1 MRARGIKLYGLLLL
15 WSAWQAPGAWAQQDT
30 LRTEGTRAAVQADTV
45 ATDSVAAGN
54 ALPAADVAAA
64 ENKAA
69 ADTTLSEVDSLK
81 QAKMFNALKYSM
93 QKRFRPK
100 DEVFVVGS
108 FWDHTFVSL
117 AGGVEKWVPRQGVEF
132 SLGPTFYASFGKWW
146 RPYHGVRVSL
156 AGGTFVR
163 CSDSEK
169 LAAVGLDVAHLFNLN
184 AYLGGYKRG
193 RFLEISTVEGIG
205 YRYSSIGGE
214 GAHALDVH
222 LGLNLNLHLGAR
234 MDFFVEPRVAFYGD
248 GIDHSAD
255 VNWHGYDVGYGGV
268 MGLTYRFLPEGSE
281 FPGSRSGVE
290 EETFLSVA
298 VGQQFQLSDLVQEM
312 GIGNSLGTHVG
323 VSWGKWLTSMFAMRV
338 SCFMGSDKWREYED
352 GSDDKTRYLGL
363 RVEGMLDL
371 CALVRGKRGN
381 FSLPLLFGP
390 EIGAMNKAE
399 REDNLRRAYLGLTGG
414 LQLKYRVLENVS
426 LFLEPRYSLVPYSH
440 SVPSE
445 IEGRGDIRTNYYD
458 DVFNFNIGVEF
469 RVIND

>member
-1 MRARGIKLYGLLLL
+1 
-15 WSAWQAPGAWAQQDT
+15 
-30 LRTEGTRAAVQADTV
+30 
-45 ATDSVAAGN
+45 
-54 ALPAADVAAA
+54 
-64 ENKAA
+64 
-69 ADTTLSEVDSLK
+69 
-81 QAKMFNALKYSM
+81 M
-93 QKRFRPK
+93 QK
-100 DEVFVVGS
+100 
-108 FWDHTFVSL
+108 
-117 AGGVEKWVPRQGVEF
+117 AF
-132 SLGPTFYASFGKWW
+132 SKK
-146 RPYHGVRVSL
+146 V
-156 AGGTFVR
+156 
-163 CSDSEK
+163 
-169 LAAVGLDVAHLFNLN
+169 
-184 AYLGGYKRG
+184 KR
-193 RFLEISTVEGIG
+193 
-205 YRYSSIGGE
+205 
-214 GAHALDVH
+214 
-222 LGLNLNLHLGAR
+222 
-234 MDFFVEPRVAFYGD
+234 AFYGD

-255 VNWHGYDVGYGGV
+255 VNWHGYDVGYGGM

-426 LFLEPRYSLVPYSH
+426 LFLESRYSLVPYSH

-469 RVIND
+469 KLMND

>member
-100 DEVFVVGS
+100 DELFVVGS

-132 SLGPTFYASFGKWW
+132 SLGPTFYASVGKWW

-255 VNWHGYDVGYGGV
+255 VNWHGYDVGYGGM

-312 GIGNSLGTHVG
+312 GIGNSTPATAINCALFGFDPDVATG
-323 VSWGKWLTSMFAMRV
+323 PGA
-338 SCFMGSDKWREYED
+338 GSDPERVRHKAAIVRRALEVNAAALKGD
-352 GSDDKTRYLGL
+352 GVDILAALGGFEL
-363 RVEGMLDL
+363 AIMAGIMLG
-371 CALVRGKRGN
+371 AASR
-381 FSLPLLFGP
+381 SLPILVDGFICSAAYAAAVRICPLVAQYAILSHASAEPGHVP
-390 EIGAMNKAE
+390 ALGALDSAAHRN
-399 REDNLRRAYLGLTGG
+399 
-414 LQLKYRVLENVS
+414 
-426 LFLEPRYSLVPYSH
+426 
-440 SVPSE
+440 
-445 IEGRGDIRTNYYD
+445 
-458 DVFNFNIGVEF
+458 
-469 RVIND
+469 